1 MSDVREELKA
11 AGYYDLT
18 PENKRIIHGVAAK
31 LYSEQHKSET
41 DLDSILAE
49 LLQKLTPD
57 ELKQVDKFI
66 KEMIENRKSD

>member
-1 MSDVREELKA
+1 MSDAREELKA

-31 LYSEQHKSET
+31 LYAEQHQSEN
-41 DLDSILAE
+41 DLDRALEE

-57 ELKQVDKFI
+57 EVKQVDKFI
-66 KEMIENRKSD
+66 KEIVANRKK

>member
-31 LYSEQHKSET
+31 LYAEQHKSES
-41 DLDSILAE
+41 DLDSVLEE

-57 ELKQVDKFI
+57 EVKQVDKFI
-66 KEMIENRKSD
+66 KEIMANREK